1 MLAQLRVILGLS
13 WLTLGSGSGQKTF
26 WGLLIQS
33 INFYFVSM
41 HLTSNFDIDQF
52 YGHFWHF
59 RLYLAILRVGLGQ
72 KNTWESQYSDH
83 KLSFSKH

>member
-1 MLAQLRVILGLS
+1 MLAQFRVILGLS

-33 INFYFVSM
+33 INFYFVSI

-52 YGHFWHF
+52 
-59 RLYLAILRVGLGQ
+59 LAFYAVFGYFEGGLGSE
-72 KNTWESQYSDH
+72 KYLGVSIFRS
-83 KLSFSKH
+83 